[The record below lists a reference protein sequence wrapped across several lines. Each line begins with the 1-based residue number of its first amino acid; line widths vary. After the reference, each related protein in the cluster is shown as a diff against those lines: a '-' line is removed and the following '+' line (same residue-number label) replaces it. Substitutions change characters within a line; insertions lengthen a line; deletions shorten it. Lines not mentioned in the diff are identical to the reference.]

1 MALFSSARDISTI
14 TKINRELV
22 YKLVDTEVGYYKFNL
37 DTVRVNLYGEGV
49 SKFYYQPIKVPIY
62 INREPGDYVQTE
74 FGADVNVGIEF
85 YILRDTLVTLNLVPE
100 VGDVIFWDSKYYEI
114 GSTKENQYLGGKNPD
129 TWFKGNK
136 FGTSLSIICTGHQIR
151 ESQLQLL
158 DLNYGT
164 NSKDYDLPLNI

>member
-37 DTVRVNLYGEGV
+37 DTAKVNLYGEGV
-49 SKFYYQPIKVPIY
+49 AKFYYQPIKIPIY
-62 INREPGDYVQTE
+62 INRSPNDAVQTE
-74 FGADVNVGIEF
+74 FGIDTIVPIEF
-85 YILRDTLVTLNLVPE
+85 YILRDTLITLNLIPE
-100 VGDVIFWDSKYYEI
+100 IGDAIFWDNKYYELDNI
-114 GSTKENQYLGGKNPD
+114 TENQFLGGKNPD
-129 TWFKGNK
+129 TWFKGRN
-136 FGTSLSIICTGHQIR
+136 FGTSLSLICNAHQIR
-151 ESQLQLL
+151 ETQLQLL